1 MNVETILR
9 GKGRDVVTIRPRDAV
24 ATALALLR
32 DRNIGALVV
41 SEDGNTV
48 EGIISERDIV
58 HGLADHGSA
67 LLALQVAAAMSTPAA
82 TCDPADSVA
91 DLMAEM
97 TNRRIRH
104 LPVVSNGRLI
114 GIVSIGD
121 LVKSRL
127 DEIEYEAHSLRSFI
141 AGAA

>member
-1 MNVETILR
+1 MNVEAILR
-9 GKGRDVVTIRPRDAV
+9 GKGRAVATIRPDQTITAV
-24 ATALALLR
+24 LAALR

-41 SEDGNTV
+41 SEDGESV
-48 EGIISERDIV
+48 DGIISERDVV

-67 LLALQVAAAMSTPAA
+67 LLSLNVAEVMTRPVT
-82 TCDPADSVA
+82 TCDPDDSVA

-104 LPVVSNGRLI
+104 LPVVRGGRLV

-121 LVKSRL
+121 LVKNRL
-127 DEIEYEAHSLRSFI
+127 DEIEYEARSLRSFI
-141 AGAA
+141 AGA

>member
-1 MNVETILR
+1 MNVEAILR
-9 GKGRDVVTIRPRDAV
+9 DKGRTVTTIQPSQSV
-24 ATALALLR
+24 AAALQTLR

-41 SEDGNTV
+41 SGDGETV
-48 EGIISERDIV
+48 DGIISERDIV

-67 LLALQVAAAMSTPAA
+67 LLSLHVAAAMSSPVI
-82 TCDPADSVA
+82 TCDPADTVA

-97 TNRRIRH
+97 TNHRIRH
-104 LPVVSNGRLI
+104 LPVVRNGRLV

-127 DEIEYEAHSLRSFI
+127 DEIEYEARSLRSFI
-141 AGAA
+141 AGG

>member
-1 MNVETILR
+1 MNVEAILR
-9 GKGRDVVTIRPRDAV
+9 GKGRTVATIRPDQTINA
-24 ATALALLR
+24 ALATLR

-41 SEDGNTV
+41 SEDGERV
-48 EGIISERDIV
+48 DGIISERDIV

-67 LLALQVAAAMSTPAA
+67 LLALNVAEAMTRRVT

-104 LPVVSNGRLI
+104 LPVVDQGRLV

-121 LVKSRL
+121 LVKNRL
-127 DEIEYEAHSLRSFI
+127 DEIEYEARSLRSFI
-141 AGAA
+141 AGA

>member
-1 MNVETILR
+1 
-9 GKGRDVVTIRPRDAV
+9 
-24 ATALALLR
+24 LAMLR

-41 SEDGNTV
+41 SEDGERV
-48 EGIISERDIV
+48 DGIISERDIV

-67 LLALQVAAAMSTPAA
+67 LLALNVAEAMTRRVT

-104 LPVVSNGRLI
+104 LPVVDQGRLV

-121 LVKSRL
+121 LVKNRL
-127 DEIEYEAHSLRSFI
+127 DEIEYEARSLRSFI
-141 AGAA
+141 AGA

>member
-1 MNVETILR
+1 MNVEAILR
-9 GKGRDVVTIRPRDAV
+9 DKGSTVTTIRPSESV
-24 ATALALLR
+24 AAALLTLR

-41 SEDGNTV
+41 SGDGETV
-48 EGIISERDIV
+48 DGIISERDIV

-67 LLALQVAAAMSTPAA
+67 LLSLHVAAAMSHPVI
-82 TCDPADSVA
+82 TCDPADTVA

-97 TNRRIRH
+97 TNHRIRH
-104 LPVVSNGRLI
+104 LPVVRNGRLV

-127 DEIEYEAHSLRSFI
+127 DEIEYEARSLRSFI
-141 AGAA
+141 AGG

>member
-1 MNVETILR
+1 MNVETILL
-9 GKGRDVVTIRPRDAV
+9 GKGRTVATIRPHETVIA
-24 ATALALLR
+24 AIAIMR

-41 SEDGNTV
+41 SDSGDTV
-48 EGIISERDIV
+48 DGIISERDIV
-58 HGLADHGSA
+58 HGLADHRSA
-67 LLALQVAAAMSTPAA
+67 LLSVDVAEAMTRRVL

-104 LPVVSNGRLI
+104 LPVVSNGRLV

-127 DEIEYEAHSLRSFI
+127 DEIEFEARSLRSFI
-141 AGAA
+141 AGA